1 MNSEEVLEV
10 RESVVEIKKSRLKR
24 VSLRELYLNGA
35 QTLSDLSRVCHTS
48 VPSMTSLVSELMQEN
63 WVVELGTGAS
73 KSGRKPTLYGLTPS
87 HRYVLVWDID
97 KYQSQCVLFNLN
109 HEAIYTRTFNLL
121 LFQHADYAAY
131 LTEQTQNVLEFNG
144 VSVGQLLGVGVS
156 MPGLIEA
163 KTGLNYTYP
172 TLENEPLSHILTTQ
186 LGVPAFILNDAKAV
200 ALGEN
205 RFGLAKG
212 VEHVFAINA
221 DWGIGLGILING
233 EVFQGSAGFSGEL
246 GHIQVKPE
254 GELCSCGKTG
264 CLETVSSSS
273 ALIRRAKEE
282 ITGGRVS
289 ALAQEHDAGRINSS
303 LIIEA
308 AHNGDE
314 LCIDLLHE
322 IGFELGKALAIAVY
336 LFNPQ
341 MIIVDGL
348 LAQADRYITIPIEQA
363 LQKYCLSE
371 MRNGLTVKA
380 SQLGSAA
387 RQFGAYTYVLEKV
400 IEEVN

>member
-1 MNSEEVLEV
+1 MNSEAILEV

-48 VPSMTSLVSELMQEN
+48 VPSMTSLINELVQEN
-63 WVVELGTGAS
+63 WVVELGTGTS
-73 KSGRKPTLYGLTPS
+73 KSGRKPALYGLTPIN
-87 HRYVLVWDID
+87 RYVLVWDID

-109 HEAIYTRTFNLL
+109 HKVVYKETFSLL
-121 LFQHADYAAY
+121 LFQHADYASY
-131 LTEQTQNVLEFNG
+131 LIEQTQNVLEFNG
-144 VSVGQLLGVGVS
+144 IDPTQLLGVGVS

-163 KTGLNYTYP
+163 QTGLNYTYP
-172 TLENEPLSHILTTQ
+172 TLENQPLSHILTAQ
-186 LGVPAFILNDAKAV
+186 LDVPAFILNDAKAV

-212 VEHVFAINA
+212 IDHVFAINA

-246 GHIQVKPE
+246 GHIQVRPD

-282 ITGGRVS
+282 ILGGRVS
-289 ALAQEHDAGRINSS
+289 VLGYNTEQINSS
-303 LIIEA
+303 MIIEA

-341 MIIVDGL
+341 MIIVDGI

-363 LQKYCLSE
+363 IQKYCLSE

-387 RQFGAYTYVLEKV
+387 RQYGAYTYVLEKV
-400 IEEVN
+400 IEEVG